1 MVLPSRP
8 LVLPSRPLVWPS
20 ASMRCANSGDAD
32 HKAAHLDGRLPVDH
46 QPGWTRAEVDL
57 EIPAAC
63 VLLMRAPIP
72 DRRIGHMTDASC
84 SASRSAQQGPA
95 LTLLRRDRYKLTRER
110 VENDDGHNV
119 TSWRTHQRVLSAGA
133 QPVLPYPA

>member
-1 MVLPSRP
+1 MRILALPITKQRTSTGACRSIISR
-8 LVLPSRPLVWPS
+8 
-20 ASMRCANSGDAD
+20 
-32 HKAAHLDGRLPVDH
+32 
-46 QPGWTRAEVDL
+46 GWTRAEVDL

-95 LTLLRRDRYKLTRER
+95 LTLLRRDRYKLPRER
-110 VENDDGHNV
+110 VENDDGHDV